1 MLKSGRKTVA
11 VADTRER
18 LQEAS
23 ETVQSVTLIAIAGNT
38 GLVWCGGPETS
49 GKASPADQHG
59 FPLDDGGGYAELR
72 MRTYTGIDLR
82 DIWIDAPN
90 ADDGVTWEAR
100 V

>member
-23 ETVQSVTLIAIAGNT
+23 TAVQSVTLIAITGN
-38 GLVWCGGPETS
+38 GGVVWCGGPETS
-49 GKASPADQHG
+49 GVSGSEHG
-59 FPLDDGGGYAELR
+59 YPLDKSGGFAELR
-72 MRTYTGIDLR
+72 MRTYTNIDLR

-90 ADDGVTWEAR
+90 VDDGVTWEA
-100 V
+100 VV

>member
-11 VADTRER
+11 VVNTREG

-23 ETVQSVTLIAIAGNT
+23 EIVQSVTLIAIAGNS
-38 GLVWCGGPETS
+38 GVVWCGGPETS
-49 GKASPADQHG
+49 GVSGSEQG
-59 FPLDDGGGYAELR
+59 FPLDKSGAYAELR

-82 DIWIDAPN
+82 DIWIDAPT
-90 ADDGVTWEAR
+90 AGDGVTWEAR